1 MNPDDRTAF
10 GHAVADVTRLLRRVF
25 DRRATELQLTR
36 AQWRALSRI
45 HRQPG
50 QSQKQLAEELELEPL
65 AIGRVIDRLQA
76 AGFVERRADPA
87 DRRCWRLFPASR
99 SAEVMAGMKRLANGL
114 HAEVLSDVTPA
125 ELDTAMR
132 VLERVRDNLVK
143 LDREAREPRLQ
154 GARK

>member
-1 MNPDDRTAF
+1 MSPDDRTAF
-10 GHAVADVTRLLRRVF
+10 GHTVADVTRLLRRVF

-50 QSQKQLAEELELEPL
+50 LSQKQLAEELELEPL
-65 AIGRVIDRLQA
+65 AVGRVIDRLEST
-76 AGFVERRADPA
+76 GFVERRADPA
-87 DRRCWRLFPASR
+87 DRRCWRLFPAAR

-114 HAEVLSDVTPA
+114 HAEILSDVTA
-125 ELDTAMR
+125 DELDTAMR
-132 VLERVRDNLVK
+132 VLERVRDNLTR
-143 LDREAREPRLQ
+143 LDRGDRSPLLQ